1 MNNVLKYLFAKC
13 IWSAITV
20 ALLHCSCTTS
30 AQPITILPP
39 LPASESSKQF
49 TVTENDS
56 TIYDVNLAVA
66 KDGLPLYFF
75 RNVFTP
81 VCYTEVCKPVRI
93 DLYWDLLG
101 NYLGFQVPSHQPL
114 TKTDHK
120 EFETND
126 YEQLHKILLNT
137 QSILQHFNI
146 YELVDRRTYDLSDSV
161 DAITGATPKTIKNE
175 VIGGAVYTCFTLW
188 HIANGPVKQALND
201 ITGTHWNKALLRA
214 FLSSTNHH
222 YQYRA
227 IDEVV
232 NTKETLNNFHAQ
244 VLDIITGPNIFT
256 ARYALD
262 KLPTELF
269 DTSDTLQLWLWSVYK
284 QGNYTMQ
291 SAVLE
296 KLKKIKLS
304 GEFALS
310 LAAELRNANEAQF
323 LKIVTLLTNCQTL
336 SEDAVFELAG
346 LLDSLEPQR
355 SSLIYEALRERNI
368 SNASVEKKIKRFK
381 KSSQRSN

>member
-1 MNNVLKYLFAKC
+1 MTNVLKYPFAKC

-20 ALLHCSCTTS
+20 ALLHCFCTAS
-30 AQPITILPP
+30 AQPVTILPG
-39 LPASESSKQF
+39 LPASESLKQF

-56 TIYDVNLAVA
+56 TMYDVNLAVA

-101 NYLGFQVPSHQPL
+101 NYLGFQVPSHEPL

-120 EFETND
+120 EFETKD
-126 YEQLHKILLNT
+126 YEQLHQILLNT
-137 QSILQHFNI
+137 QSILQDFNI
-146 YELVDRRTYDLSDSV
+146 YELVDTRTYNLSDSV

-188 HIANGPVKQALND
+188 HIANGPVKQALKD
-201 ITGTHWNKALLRA
+201 ITDSQWNNALLRA
-214 FLSSTNHH
+214 FLRSTNHH
-222 YQYRA
+222 YQYHA
-227 IDEVV
+227 IDDVV
-232 NTKETLNNFHAQ
+232 NNRETSSNFLPQ
-244 VLDIITGPNIFT
+244 VLDIVTGRNIFT

-269 DTSDTLQLWLWSVYK
+269 NSSDTLQLWLWSVYK
-284 QGNYTMQ
+284 QSNYTMQ

-296 KLKKIKLS
+296 KLKEMKLS
-304 GEFALS
+304 GGLALS
-310 LAAELRNANEAQF
+310 LARELSNANEAQF
-323 LKIVTLLTNCQTL
+323 IQMAALLTNCQTL
-336 SEDAVFELAG
+336 SEDAIVELAG
-346 LLDSLEPQR
+346 HLDNLEPQR
-355 SSLIYEALRERNI
+355 SALIYQALLNRNI
-368 SNASVEKKIKRFK
+368 SDASVKKKIKRFE
-381 KSSQRSN
+381 KSSYRSN

>member
-1 MNNVLKYLFAKC
+1 MTNVLKYPFAKC

-20 ALLHCSCTTS
+20 ALLHCFCTAS
-30 AQPITILPP
+30 AQPVTILPG
-39 LPASESSKQF
+39 LPASESLKQF

-56 TIYDVNLAVA
+56 TMYDVNLAVA

-101 NYLGFQVPSHQPL
+101 NYLGFQVPSHEPL

-120 EFETND
+120 EFETKD
-126 YEQLHKILLNT
+126 YEQLHQILLNT
-137 QSILQHFNI
+137 QSILQDFNI
-146 YELVDRRTYDLSDSV
+146 YELVDTRTYNLSDSV

-188 HIANGPVKQALND
+188 HIANGPVKQALKD
-201 ITGTHWNKALLRA
+201 ITDSQWNNALLRA

-227 IDEVV
+227 IDDVV
-232 NTKETLNNFHAQ
+232 NNREASSDFLPQ
-244 VLDIITGPNIFT
+244 VLDIVTGRNIFT

-269 DTSDTLQLWLWSVYK
+269 NSSDTLQLWLWSVYK
-284 QGNYTMQ
+284 QSNYTMQ

-296 KLKKIKLS
+296 KLKEMKLS
-304 GEFALS
+304 GELALS
-310 LAAELRNANEAQF
+310 LARELRNANEAQF
-323 LKIVTLLTNCQTL
+323 IQMVALLTNCQTL
-336 SEDAVFELAG
+336 SENAIVELAG
-346 LLDSLEPQR
+346 HLDNLEPQR
-355 SSLIYEALRERNI
+355 SALIYQALLNRNI
-368 SNASVEKKIKRFK
+368 SDASVKKKIKRFE
-381 KSSQRSN
+381 KSSYRPN